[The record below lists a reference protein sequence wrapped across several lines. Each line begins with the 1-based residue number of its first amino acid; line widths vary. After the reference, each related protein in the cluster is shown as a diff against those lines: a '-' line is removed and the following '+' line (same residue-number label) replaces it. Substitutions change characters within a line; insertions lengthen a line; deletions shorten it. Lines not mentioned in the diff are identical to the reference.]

1 MKDDKFREA
10 LNTFIE
16 EYGIEEEILLLEDH
30 AYDYSI
36 VGLTADYRLVY
47 DFDKM
52 VEEFMED
59 ENCTELEAIEW
70 LEYNTMRALPYMGE
84 RAPVVLKHSRD
95 MILEFGEEN
104 NYEVL

>member
-16 EYGIEEEILLLEDH
+16 ECGIEEEILLLDNH

-36 VGLTADYRLVY
+36 VGLTDDYRLVY

-59 ENCTELEAIEW
+59 EDCTELEAIEW

-84 RAPVVLKHSRD
+84 RAPIVLKHSRD
-95 MILEFGEEN
+95 MILEFGEE
-104 NYEVL
+104 